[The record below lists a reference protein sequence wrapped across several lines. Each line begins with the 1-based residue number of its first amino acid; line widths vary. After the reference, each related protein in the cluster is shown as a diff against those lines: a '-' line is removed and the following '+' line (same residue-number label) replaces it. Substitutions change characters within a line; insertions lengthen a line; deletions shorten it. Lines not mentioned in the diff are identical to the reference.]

1 MSFGRI
7 IAPLLIA
14 AFGAL
19 IFSGGALAACT
30 VTGGTATTFKCDT
43 TGVNVRV
50 DSDDS
55 VPLDSV
61 TLDVTDLTIE
71 GTNDSTGYITYH
83 NNSGIPTGLT
93 LNVENTSINSPAW
106 LGIYAATGDIGP
118 TAAAG
123 DLTLTIDEASSI
135 TAWDAGIYARAYDGG
150 DVRVTNY
157 AEIFAGSLDGVM
169 TFGGDGINATADA
182 GSVTLDNYGDV
193 TSYSGR
199 GLYADGG
206 YVSGAETVSI
216 YNEGDIDAYGD
227 ALRSIAGGSFGTDA
241 EITNYGTVIG
251 HDRRGIVAWSAS
263 GDTTI
268 ENYGEVTSYGGQA
281 IYGMADAGKVTI
293 TNDAKLRVIDEY
305 PQDADLNDTS
315 FAGIEAE
322 VDGTGEIEVSNLDD
336 GDILTY
342 DNGIYAHTGS
352 GKVKI
357 TNDGKIVAGKAGIL
371 SESTEGDVTIEN
383 SGTVLA
389 DGADCECEGF
399 GLGAVAVNG
408 SDLGDIVVH
417 NKTGGVIAAGQALT
431 VTPTA
436 EWLDAASTG
445 ELSDLAE
452 LTSNGFAIGGY
463 VDGADS
469 ITITNDGTVIG
480 AIGIGSFVDEVADFG
495 TARIVNNG
503 LWVSSHVAGFEDMEG
518 VVENTGRWQTLGTT
532 MVAGSIEN
540 SGDMVATSLDEEMGE
555 FASGMFLVYGNY
567 NATGD
572 ARLVLQWP
580 DQSLVGYSPVLGVM
594 GEVTGSTEIVIGRGE
609 ALENFDWDGTPYIP
623 VVAALGTENADEG
636 HFYMEETSY
645 GMLNF
650 KLLYDDTSGQNWY
663 LALDTTESS
672 EALAEIPFA
681 ARNLFKLATEGV
693 SDRLDELR
701 NAYASNGGSSGPFGY
716 AASPDDPVTAA
727 LALSAPS
734 RPSTNAWVKTTGRYA
749 QGDGYDALSG
759 VIEAGIDTLADTGA
773 GQLAYGAFGGTGA
786 AQMGFELAD
795 TEATLTGPLLGA
807 YANYSSGNAFLGV
820 IAAAQSLTVDATL
833 SGADASFG
841 GLTYGGRVDAGYRF
855 GDELIVE
862 PAVALAAS
870 HTEFDTFEM
879 NAMDVGFVDTDSFA
893 AEARLR
899 IAREFAF
906 EGVSVTPFAVATLG
920 NDFLGGDG
928 VDAPPSEVMMG
939 NNGGLYG
946 DLSAGVTVA
955 NEDETLSG
963 FAKGNVG
970 YAAGELSGG
979 VRLGANAAF

>member
-19 IFSGGALAACT
+19 IFSGEALAGCVVVSGTIDVDCDVNERIDA
-30 VTGGTATTFKCDT
+30 TATQPEPPATPPYPLSQLTVSDVHLQS
-43 TGVNVRV
+43 TG
-50 DSDDS
+50 SDDNGYLTFTATES
-55 VPLDSV
+55 GLDIELALTDGTTIKSDNYLG
-61 TLDVTDLTIE
+61 LDVRTNSGGDIKVTTEVGVTIE
-71 GTNDSTGYITYH
+71 AEQT
-83 NNSGIPTGLT
+83 
-93 LNVENTSINSPAW
+93 
-106 LGIYAATGDIGP
+106 GIYAKATTVGDIEIINYAYVHSGLGTGDMGSEGIWAVSNGGA
-118 TAAAG
+118 T
-123 DLTLTIDEASSI
+123 TIK
-135 TAWDAGIYARAYDGG
+135 
-150 DVRVTNY
+150 NY
-157 AEIFAGSLDGVM
+157 AHVES
-169 TFGGDGINATADA
+169 
-182 GSVTLDNYGDV
+182 DN
-193 TSYSGR
+193 GR

-206 YVSGAETVSI
+206 YLEGAATVSI
-216 YNEGDIDAYGD
+216 YNEGEVEAYGD
-227 ALRSIAGGSFGTDA
+227 ALRAVAGGTFGTDA
-241 EITNYGTVIG
+241 EITNYGEVTG

-281 IYGMADAGKVTI
+281 IYGMANAGKVTI
-293 TNDAKLRVIDEY
+293 TNDAILRVIDED
-305 PQDADLNDTS
+305 PETADLNDTS
-315 FAGIEAE
+315 FAGIQAE

-357 TNDGKIVAGKAGIL
+357 TNDGKIVAGEAGIL
-371 SESTEGDVTIEN
+371 SESADGDVTIEN
-383 SGTVLA
+383 SGTILA
-389 DGADCECEGF
+389 DGATCVCDDYT
-399 GLGAVAVNG
+399 LGAVTVTG
-408 SDLGDIVVH
+408 TDLGDVIVH
-417 NKTGGVIAAGQALT
+417 NKTGGVIANNKSLSF
-431 VTPTA
+431 VPTA

-445 ELSDLAE
+445 DLSDLAE
-452 LTSNGFAIGGY
+452 LASNSFAIGG
-463 VDGADS
+463 DIDSADS
-469 ITITNDGTVIG
+469 VTITNDGTVIG
-480 AIGIGSFVDEVADFG
+480 GIGIGTDDDEADFG

-503 LWVSSHVAGFEDMEG
+503 LWVSSLVAGFEDMTG

-540 SGDMVATSLDEEMGE
+540 SGDMVATSLSEEVGE
-555 FASGMFLVYGNY
+555 YAAGMFLVYGDY

-580 DQSLVGYSPVLGVM
+580 DQSLVGYAPMLGVM
-594 GEVTGSTEIVIGRGE
+594 GEVTGTTEIVIGRGE
-609 ALENFDWDGTPYIP
+609 ALENFDWDGTKYIP
-623 VVAALGTENADEG
+623 VVVAMGTENADEG

-650 KLLYDDTSGQNWY
+650 NLLYDNGDGQSWY
-663 LALDTTESS
+663 LALDTTEGT
-672 EALAEIPFA
+672 ETLADIPFA

-693 SDRLDELR
+693 GDRLDELR
-701 NAYASNGGSSGPFGY
+701 NAYASNGAPSGPLGY

-759 VIEAGIDTLADTGA
+759 VIEAGIDTLVDTGA

-786 AQMGFELAD
+786 AQMGFDLAD
-795 TEATLTGPLLGA
+795 TEATITGPLLGG
-807 YANYSSGNAFLGV
+807 YANYSSDGAFLGV
-820 IAAAQSLTVDATL
+820 IGAVQSLTVDATL
-833 SGADASFG
+833 SGAAATFG
-841 GLTYGGRVDAGYRF
+841 GLTYGGRIDAGYRF

-862 PAVALAAS
+862 PAIALAAS

-879 NAMDVGFVDTDSFA
+879 NAMDVGFVDTDSLA

-899 IAREFAF
+899 VARDFAF
-906 EGVSVTPFAVATLG
+906 EGVSVTPFAVATIG

-979 VRLGANAAF
+979 LRLGANAAF